1 MKTLKHKYDTLLQQ
15 QMLDTANRQDDTNS
29 FLIKSETEMKD
40 VRMKCSILENA
51 KQQEI
56 NKNVELIQQMKEL
69 AINNEM
75 MDNEYRGLLH
85 KYDHAIN
92 EMRALESNLEHMT
105 YRANKSES
113 ETVYLKKM
121 REEEKQAQ
129 TIAIEGTIR
138 VLHNIQWLLF
148 SSFVFFLVA

>member
-1 MKTLKHKYDTLLQQ
+1 MKTLKNKYDTVLQQ

-29 FLIKSETEMKD
+29 FLIKYETEMKEI
-40 VRMKCSILENA
+40 RMKCSILENE

-138 VLHNIQWLLF
+138 V
-148 SSFVFFLVA
+148 